1 MDLPTKFAS
10 IRPSKVGFDGTLAD
24 AVLEGVPVFGDMS
37 VASGSTD
44 GESSG
49 SVARLGWAVP
59 IVVVLAG
66 RGNKVKA

>member
-1 MDLPTKFAS
+1 MDPPTKLAS
-10 IRPSKVGFDGTLAD
+10 IRQSEAGFDGTLAD
-24 AVLEGVPVFGDMS
+24 AVLEGVPVFGDTS

-44 GESSG
+44 GASSG
-49 SVARLGWAVP
+49 SVARLGRAVP